1 MPFDIKSNPHADV
14 VELADALASGASGSN
29 LVRVQVPP
37 SAPDR
42 ASDYPVL
49 FFISWRRD
57 SVEYARN
64 EAYETINHPLC
75 GCATE
80 VIQRSHLSL

>member
-37 SAPDR
+37 SAPRFKALHDCSWG
-42 ASDYPVL
+42 A
-49 FFISWRRD
+49 FF
-57 SVEYARN
+57 
-64 EAYETINHPLC
+64 
-75 GCATE
+75 
-80 VIQRSHLSL
+80 VIMLLVIL